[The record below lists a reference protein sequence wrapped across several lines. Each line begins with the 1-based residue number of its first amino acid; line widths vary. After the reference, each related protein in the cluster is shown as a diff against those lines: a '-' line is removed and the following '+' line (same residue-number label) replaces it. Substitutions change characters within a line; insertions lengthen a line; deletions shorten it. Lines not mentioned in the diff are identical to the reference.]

1 MYRLKGGKWSTIH
14 DCNSDI
20 APWTSYDTLG
30 SKFCILLEVVLLYP
44 LTVKSILF
52 VRCYEQQATFCLH
65 DIISGQN
72 GRRGKTEHQR
82 IVCFSILYQVIRSL
96 LSSLL
101 NSQFAGGNQQVMSAF
116 QHEMTTV
123 LVLVTSDATWFF
135 VHAYKWQYRISFCT
149 IRLAITYTF
158 SQCNH
163 CFFCWLHSSP
173 LPCAYKYTV
182 YLFCNDCRCMYSWQC
197 VCLQNTHTHWLV
209 VAYLSFS
216 NNHCNLVWC

>member
-123 LVLVTSDATWFF
+123 LVLVTSDATWFI
-135 VHAYKWQYRISFCT
+135 VHAYKWQYRISFFT
-149 IRLAITYTF
+149 IRPEESQSNETLAF
-158 SQCNH
+158 VVS
-163 CFFCWLHSSP
+163 L
-173 LPCAYKYTV
+173 K
-182 YLFCNDCRCMYSWQC
+182 
-197 VCLQNTHTHWLV
+197 LV
-209 VAYLSFS
+209 QEKAYLTFQ
-216 NNHCNLVWC
+216 HELRVFTVQTVFT